1 MSLHEYKPGSTF
13 PGVIGRTV
21 DKSSPAW
28 PEPLRAKE
36 GTPNVLFI
44 VFDDTG
50 FGQFGCYG
58 SPIKTPNLDALAA
71 NGLRYNNLHTTAL
84 CSPTRSCLLTGRNHH
99 SNAMSCITEGSTGY
113 PGGNGNI
120 PFENGF
126 LSEIL
131 LQKGYNTYALGKWH
145 LTPSDQL
152 SAAGPYDRWPLGRGF
167 ERFYGFL
174 GGETHQYYP
183 ELVYDNHSVRPE
195 KTPLEGYTF
204 NEDVTD
210 RAISFIADAKQVAPD
225 KPFFMY
231 FCPGAMHAPHH
242 VPKEWADA
250 YAGQFDHGWEAY
262 REEVFARQKEMG
274 IVPAD
279 AELSRHDP
287 DVPPWDSL
295 SAEEKRLYARMMEVF
310 AGFLTHTDYHIGRL
324 IDFLKSIGEFEN
336 TIIMVISDNG
346 ASSEGGPTGS
356 VNENL
361 FFNNVPESLEEN
373 LKALDKLG
381 SAETFNH
388 YAWGWTWAGN
398 TPFRRWKRE
407 TYRGGISDPLI
418 VHWTKGIE
426 AKGAIRTQ
434 YAHAIDLVPTV
445 LDLLEIEPPTTIK
458 GVTQSPIEGVSF
470 AHSLNNPDA
479 PTKHLTQY
487 FEMMGHRSLYYDGW
501 RAVCPWPG
509 PSFTEAGKPFGVPI
523 SAETL
528 TELDTHHWELYHV
541 AEDFAENHDIAA
553 DNRPK
558 LIEMI
563 ATWYVEAGKYNVLP
577 VDARGVQRLAE
588 ERPQIAA
595 PRTRY
600 TYYPNTQPVAANS
613 AVRVLNRSHSI
624 TADVEIPIG
633 GAEGILLAH
642 GGNDSGYSFYV
653 KDGRLHW
660 AHNYVAR
667 SLYHVESVELVPE
680 GRHQLRFEFEVT
692 GQPDLAKGKGTP
704 GHAQLYIDGKLVG
717 QIEVPVTTPLA
728 LGLTSGVNCG
738 IAPGAPVTPDY
749 EPPFKFTGKIH
760 SVIVDV
766 SGDLIHDREA
776 EMRTIMARQ

>member
-1 MSLHEYKPGSTF
+1 LLKIKYSQEVRFMSLHEYKLGTTF
-13 PGVIGRTV
+13 PGIIGRTV

-36 GTPNVLFI
+36 NTPNVLFI

-50 FGQFGCYG
+50 FGQFGSYG
-58 SPIKTPNLDALAA
+58 SPIKTPNLDTLAA

-183 ELVYDNHSVRPE
+183 DLVYDNHTVKPE
-195 KTPLEGYTF
+195 KTPAEGYHLT
-204 NEDVTD
+204 EDLAD
-210 RAISFIADAKQVAPD
+210 KAISFIADAKQVAPN

-250 YAGQFDHGWEAY
+250 YAGQFDDGWEAY
-262 REEVFARQKEMG
+262 REKVFASQQEMG

-287 DVPPWDSL
+287 DVPHWDSL
-295 SAEEKRLYARMMEVF
+295 PAAEKRLYARMMEVY

-324 IDFLKSIGEFEN
+324 LDFLKSIGEFEN
-336 TIIMVISDNG
+336 TVIMVISDNG

-418 VHWTKGIE
+418 VHWSQGIE
-426 AKGAIRTQ
+426 AKGEIRTQ

-445 LDLLEIEPPTTIK
+445 LELLEIAPPTTIK

-470 AHSLNNPDA
+470 AHTFNHSTA

-509 PSFTEAGKPFGVPI
+509 PSFTEAGQFFGAAI

-528 TELDTHHWELYHV
+528 TDLDTHHWELYHV
-541 AEDFAENHDIAA
+541 ASDFAENHNIAA

-563 ATWYVEAGKYNVLP
+563 ATWYIEAGKYNVLP
-577 VDARGVQRLAE
+577 VDGRGVQRFAE
-588 ERPQIAA
+588 ERPQIAVN
-595 PRTRY
+595 RSRY
-600 TYYPNTQPVAANS
+600 VYYPDTQAIPAGS
-613 AVRVLNRSHSI
+613 AVRVLNRPHSI
-624 TADVEIPIG
+624 TAD
-633 GAEGILLAH
+633 
-642 GGNDSGYSFYV
+642 DSGYSFYV
-653 KDGRLHW
+653 QSGKLHW
-660 AHNYVAR
+660 VHNYVGR
-667 SLYHVESVELVPE
+667 SLYHVESGSSVPV
-680 GRHQLRFEFEVT
+680 GRHQLRFEFKVT

-704 GHAQLYIDGKLVG
+704 GRGQLYIDEKLVG
-717 QIEVPVTTPLA
+717 QIDVPLTTPLA
-728 LGLTSGVNCG
+728 LGLTSGVTCG

-749 EPPFKFTGKIH
+749 EPPFKFTGKIY
-760 SVIVDV
+760 SVMVDV
-766 SGDLIHDREA
+766 SGDLIQDREA